1 MDYRIAWS
9 PTSRDDLRKI
19 VAFILEDNPA
29 AALKIGGKL
38 IEEVEKIREFPSMG
52 RIVPEFD
59 LPHIREIILI
69 PYRIIYRLRKADRVV
84 EIVRVWHA
92 ARGVPRI

>member
-9 PTSRDDLRKI
+9 PASRDDLRKL
-19 VAFILEDNPA
+19 VDFISEDDPA

-59 LPHIREIILI
+59 LPHMRELILK
-69 PYRIIYRLRKADRVV
+69 PYRIIYRLKKTERVV
-84 EIVRVWHA
+84 EIVRIWHA
-92 ARGVPRI
+92 ARGVPKI

>member
-1 MDYRIAWS
+1 
-9 PTSRDDLRKI
+9 LRKI